1 MGIGTSLFLIALGA
15 ILRFAVHA
23 TLSGISVQTIGTI
36 LLVVGVIGLIVAL
49 LWTTLWSRRDRG
61 ATVVR
66 ERRYL

>member
-1 MGIGTSLFLIALGA
+1 M
-15 ILRFAVHA
+15 HA
-23 TLSGISVQTIGTI
+23 TLSGISLRTIGTI